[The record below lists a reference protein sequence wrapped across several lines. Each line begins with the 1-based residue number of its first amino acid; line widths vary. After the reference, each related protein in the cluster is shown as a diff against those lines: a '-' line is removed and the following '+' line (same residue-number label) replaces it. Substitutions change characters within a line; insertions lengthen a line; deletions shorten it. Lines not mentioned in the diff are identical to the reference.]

1 MKKFRYILMLA
12 LAFTFACEPTP
23 NNEPVDQTPEF
34 QITSAN
40 PMVVSYEGGDFV
52 IEFVSSN
59 PDIMTLLGASAEAE
73 WIRVKQL
80 SADYPNKVRFA
91 VEANEV
97 EKSRSSKIILTY
109 DKEYEVIVNQL
120 PAPEKPKE
128 ILSTLERDVDMV
140 MNGDNTLVYAD
151 YLGNDYNSDLG
162 VWQFWFLEVVSKQMI
177 VLEVLTESQ
186 GDVPFEELY
195 VPTGEFTASDDIFEE
210 NALMPGYRIYDSDG
224 LYDGGSWYTELDK
237 TGATAAAAPIASGKL
252 NVELNVDGASFSVD
266 FDVLDD
272 VGNKI
277 TGTYSGYITIEDFR
291 K

>member
-1 MKKFRYILMLA
+1 MLA

-52 IEFVSSN
+52 IEFVSSK

-224 LYDGGSWYTELDK
+224 LYDGGSWYTELDE
-237 TGATAAAAPIASGKL
+237 TGVAIAAAAPIASGKL
-252 NVELNVDGASFSVD
+252 NVELNVDGVNFSVD

>member
-1 MKKFRYILMLA
+1 MFRYILMLA

-59 PDIMTLLGASAEAE
+59 PDIMTLLGVSAEAE

-140 MNGDNTLVYAD
+140 MNADNTLVFAD

-162 VWQFWFLEVVSKQMI
+162 VWQFWFLEVVSKKMI

-186 GDVPFEELY
+186 GDVPSAELY

-224 LYDGGSWYTELDK
+224 LYDGGSWYTETDG
-237 TGATAAAAPIASGKL
+237 TGAIVATAPIASGKL
-252 NVELNVDGASFSVD
+252 NVELNVDGVNFSVD

-277 TGTYSGYITIEDFR
+277 TGTYSGDITIEDFR

>member
-1 MKKFRYILMLA
+1 MLA

-109 DKEYEVIVNQL
+109 DKEYEVVVNQL

-140 MNGDNTLVYAD
+140 MNEDNTLVYAD

-186 GDVPFEELY
+186 GDVPVEELY

-224 LYDGGSWYTELDK
+224 LYDGGSWYTELDG
-237 TGATAAAAPIASGKL
+237 TAVAAAAPIASGKL
-252 NVELNVDGASFSVD
+252 NVELNVDGVSFSVD

-277 TGTYSGYITIEDFR
+277 TGTYSGDITIEDFR

>member
-1 MKKFRYILMLA
+1 MLA

-224 LYDGGSWYTELDK
+224 LYDGGSWYTELDE
-237 TGATAAAAPIASGKL
+237 TGVAIAAAAPIASGKL
-252 NVELNVDGASFSVD
+252 NVELNVDGVNFSVD

>member
-1 MKKFRYILMLA
+1 MKMFRYILMLA

-120 PAPEKPKE
+120 PAPEKQKE

-140 MNGDNTLVYAD
+140 MNGDNTLAYAD

-186 GDVPFEELY
+186 GDVPVEELY